1 MWVTFEIMQTLEK
14 PLADCPRFHSVNHPL
29 VRHKLSH
36 LRDIRTRTPVFRQL
50 VHELSLL
57 LFYPATADLVLEPVS
72 LRTPLEP
79 MSGEQLR
86 KEQPPVLVP
95 ILRAGLGML
104 TAFNEM
110 LPQACVGHL
119 GIRRDEK
126 TLKPTV
132 YYQNIPLGHPD
143 RPFIL
148 LDPMLATG
156 GSTSQAVTELK
167 RQFPGQYRLVSI
179 LAAPEGV
186 RRLAKDHP
194 DLTIFCAGLDRQ
206 LNEKGYICPG
216 LGDAGDRIFGT
227 VV

>member
-1 MWVTFEIMQTLEK
+1 MTHSLLSQ
-14 PLADCPRFHSVNHPL
+14 PLTDCPQFFVVQHPL
-29 VRHKLSH
+29 VKHKLSH
-36 LRDIRTRTPVFRQL
+36 LRDEKTRTPVFRQL
-50 VHELSLL
+50 VHELSMLL
-57 LFYPATADLVLEPVS
+57 SFPATAELPLEKYT
-72 LRTPLEP
+72 LHTPLEKTE
-79 MSGEQLR
+79 GEQLR
-86 KEQPPVLVP
+86 KQQPPVLIP

-104 TAFNEM
+104 GAFNEL
-110 LPQACVGHL
+110 LPQACVGHF

-126 TLKPTV
+126 TLQPTV
-132 YYQNIPLGHPD
+132 YYQNIPAGHPD
-143 RPFIL
+143 RNFII

-167 RQFPGQYRLVSI
+167 RRFPGQYRLVSI

-186 RRLAKDHP
+186 RRLAQDHP

-227 VV
+227 AG